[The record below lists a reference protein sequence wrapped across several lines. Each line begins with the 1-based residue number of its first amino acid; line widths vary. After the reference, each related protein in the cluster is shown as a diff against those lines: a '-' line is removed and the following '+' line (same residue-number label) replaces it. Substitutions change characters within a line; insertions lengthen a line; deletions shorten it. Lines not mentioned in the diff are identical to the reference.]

1 MTGAV
6 VPAVSPGRSAASPR
20 PRPEGPDLR
29 LLPCA
34 LAAWAAA
41 AVAVGV
47 RPSVAAVGAVCCAAV
62 GLALL
67 LAALAHGPG
76 ARGRSRAPGRPAG
89 EPRGTGP
96 EAGTAVPRRRGSARV
111 ALAMALFCAAAA
123 AGSGA
128 LHAADLYRG
137 PLPGLAR
144 QSAEITAEVTVTG
157 DPRLTR
163 PRVNGPRSS
172 PPAVVL
178 AAEARRVTAADGA
191 ATEVRTPVLL
201 IVPLRADTGGRGGE
215 RAGERAAWLRLLPS
229 TRLRL
234 EARAVPSQGG
244 GDRMAAVL
252 RVSGKGPPVVVRG
265 PTAVQRAA
273 GELRAGLREASDGLP
288 ADARALLPGLVVG
301 DTSRVPADLDRAFH
315 ATDLVHLLSVSG
327 ANLTIVL
334 ALLIGPPH
342 LALRAE
348 RRGLAPRFGIP
359 LRGTA
364 LLGGLLTLGFVIVCR
379 PEPSVLRAAACGGIA
394 LLAIATGRRRSLL
407 PALAAAVLLLVLYD
421 PWLARSYG
429 FLLSVLATGA
439 LLTIAPRWSAAL
451 QRRRV
456 PGRLA
461 EVLAAAAAAQA
472 VCAPVVAVL
481 AARVSLVAVPCNL
494 FAELAVA
501 PATVLGF
508 AALATAPF
516 AMPAAEA
523 LARLAA
529 WPVEW
534 IAAVARTGAALPGAE
549 LDWPGGWTGGLLL
562 AALTALL
569 VPVAPR
575 LARHPWLCA
584 ACALVLLAVVLRP
597 GPLPRF
603 VTGWPPPGWRLAVCD
618 VGQGE
623 ALVLAA
629 GGDRALV
636 VDAGPE
642 PEAVDRCLRSLG
654 VRHVPLLVL
663 THFHADHV
671 AGLPG
676 VLRGRAVGA
685 IETTTL
691 EEPPG
696 QAAFVRRTAAAA
708 GVRVLRTTPGERR
721 LGPVAWR
728 VLWPLPGRTAVTG
741 ANDASVTMLVR
752 TAGLTLLLLGD
763 LEPPAQQRLAST
775 VPLPPVDVLK
785 VAHHGSA
792 RQDHGLLARL
802 RPRIAVISCGA
813 GNDYGHPAPRT
824 VAALRAGGAVVL
836 RTDTDGAIAVTGP
849 PARPGAAVTAGGAS
863 PAGSR
868 GRRRARGRGNA
879 PGSRRCRCETGRE
892 LGGETAVP
900 ESAVGVDVPDRPVRV
915 AALLHRFAVGLVHR
929 GLSGTGPSSAQAPSP
944 PRPALA
950 LPASLRLQP
959 AVVLGGE
966 RVQGRR
972 VQIGG
977 RLLDHHQPL
986 GVLGVVLTGERLPY
1000 QFRFPVE
1007 AETLHGLGGRFLGR
1021 VPVGQHQQMVHGFR
1035 PGRGGLVGA
1044 AVCSVH
1050 PHIVR

>member
-1 MTGAV
+1 MTGTA
-6 VPAVSPGRSAASPR
+6 VPAVSPGRSAVSPR

-47 RPSVAAVGAVCCAAV
+47 RPPVAAVGAVCCAAV

-76 ARGRSRAPGRPAG
+76 ARGRSRIPGRTAG
-89 EPRGTGP
+89 DPPGTGP

-111 ALAMALFCAAAA
+111 ALATALFCAAAA

-163 PRVNGPRSS
+163 PQVNGPRSS

-178 AAEARRVTAADGA
+178 TAEARRVTAADGA

-201 IVPLRADTGGRGGE
+201 IVPLRADTGGRGGQ
-215 RAGERAAWLRLLPS
+215 RTGVRERAAWLRLLPS

-252 RVSGKGPPVVVRG
+252 RVGGKGPPAVVRG

-562 AALTALL
+562 AALTVLL

-728 VLWPLPGRTAVTG
+728 VLWPLPGRTAATG

-792 RQDHGLLARL
+792 RQDPGLLARL

-849 PARPGAAVTAGGAS
+849 PARPGAAVTAGRAT
-863 PAGSR
+863 PAGSG

-879 PGSRRCRCETGRE
+879 SRSRRCRCG
-892 LGGETAVP
+892 
-900 ESAVGVDVPDRPVRV
+900 DRP
-915 AALLHRFAVGLVHR
+915 GN
-929 GLSGTGPSSAQAPSP
+929 
-944 PRPALA
+944 
-950 LPASLRLQP
+950 
-959 AVVLGGE
+959 
-966 RVQGRR
+966 RR
-972 VQIGG
+972 
-977 RLLDHHQPL
+977 
-986 GVLGVVLTGERLPY
+986 
-1000 QFRFPVE
+1000 
-1007 AETLHGLGGRFLGR
+1007 
-1021 VPVGQHQQMVHGFR
+1021 
-1035 PGRGGLVGA
+1035 
-1044 AVCSVH
+1044 
-1050 PHIVR
+1050 